1 MPAPM
6 DKNLSVFVA
15 GHNGLVGSAMVR
27 RLLAQGYRAPLL
39 RSRSELDLT
48 NQAAVAHFFETEKP
62 AVVLLAAA
70 KVGGIQA
77 NNLQRADFLY
87 QNLMIEA
94 NVIHAA
100 HQAGVQRLVF
110 LGSNCIYPKVSPQP
124 VKEEYLLTGPLEPT
138 NEPYAIAKI
147 AGVKLCESFNRQ
159 HGTRYLTAM
168 PANMYGPG
176 DNYDLATCHVLPA
189 LIRKVHEAKARGEG
203 EMIVWGTGKPRR
215 EFMYADDLAD
225 ACIFL
230 AGLDDGALDALLAEH
245 AGPLVNV
252 GTGHDQTILSI
263 AERICEVVGFNGRI
277 VNDLS
282 KPDGTHQKLLDTG
295 RLDRLG
301 WRPAI
306 GLDEGLK
313 RTYEAF
319 READR
324 SSERRRL

>member
-1 MPAPM
+1 M
-6 DKNLSVFVA
+6 DKNLRIFVA

-27 RLLAQGYRAPLL
+27 RLLKKGHQAPLL

-48 NQAAVAHFFETEKP
+48 NQSAVAHFFETEKP
-62 AVVLLAAA
+62 DVVLLAAA

-77 NNLQRADFLY
+77 NNTQRADFIY

-94 NVIHAA
+94 NVINAA

-124 VKEEYLLTGPLEPT
+124 VKEEYLMTGPLEPT

-159 HGTRYLTAM
+159 YDRRYLTAM

-189 LIRKVHEAKARGEG
+189 LIRKVHEAKARGDS
-203 EMIVWGTGKPRR
+203 EMVVWGTGKPRR

-230 AGLDDGALDALLAEH
+230 AGLDDSALDTLLAEP
-245 AGPLVNV
+245 AGSLINV
-252 GTGHDQTILSI
+252 GTGQDQTILSI
-263 AERICEVVGFNGRI
+263 AQRICEVVGFGGRI

-282 KPDGTHQKLLDTG
+282 KPDGTQQKLLATN
-295 RLDRLG
+295 RLDQLG
-301 WRPAI
+301 WRP
-306 GLDEGLK
+306 GVSLDEGLK
-313 RTYEAF
+313 RTCEAF
-319 READR
+319 REAER
-324 SSERRRL
+324 SGERRRF

>member
-1 MPAPM
+1 MN
-6 DKNLSVFVA
+6 KNARIFVA
-15 GHNGLVGSAMVR
+15 GHNGLIGSALVR
-27 RLLAQGYRAPLL
+27 RLLAQGYSAPVL
-39 RSRSELDLT
+39 RSRAELDLT
-48 NQAAVAHFFETEKP
+48 NQAAVSNFFEAEKP
-62 AVVLLAAA
+62 DVVLLAAA

-77 NNLQRADFLY
+77 NNLQRADFIY

-94 NVIHAA
+94 NVIQAA
-100 HQAGVQRLVF
+100 HRVGVQRLVF
-110 LGSNCIYPKVSPQP
+110 LGSNCIYPKVSQQP
-124 VKEEYLLTGPLEPT
+124 VKEEYLLTGPLEQT

-159 HGTRYLTAM
+159 YGTRYLTAM

-189 LIRKVHEAKARGEG
+189 LIRKVHEAKASGRD
-203 EMIVWGTGKPRR
+203 EMVVWGTGKPRR
-215 EFMYADDLAD
+215 EFMYAEDLAD

-230 AGLDDGALDALLAEH
+230 TGLPDGVLDALLAEP
-245 AGPLVNV
+245 AGALVNV

-263 AERICEVVGFNGRI
+263 AERICDVVGFHGRI

-282 KPDGTHQKLLDTG
+282 KPDGTHQKLLDTT

-301 WRPAI
+301 WKPI
-306 GLDEGLK
+306 VDLDDGLK

-319 READR
+319 CEVDR

>member
-1 MPAPM
+1 M
-6 DKNLSVFVA
+6 DKDLSVFVA

-48 NQAAVAHFFETEKP
+48 NQAAVARFFETERP
-62 AVVLLAAA
+62 DVVLLAAA

-77 NNLQRADFLY
+77 NNLQRADFIY

-100 HQAGVQRLVF
+100 HRTGVQRLVF

-159 HGTRYLTAM
+159 YGTRYLTAM

-189 LIRKVHEAKARGEG
+189 LIRKVHEAKVRSDG
-203 EMIVWGTGKPRR
+203 EMVVWGTGKPRR

-230 AGLDDGALDALLAEH
+230 SCLDDDAIDTLLAEP

-263 AERICEVVGFNGRI
+263 AERICEVVGFGGRI

-282 KPDGTHQKLLDTG
+282 KPDGTHQKLLDTA

-301 WRPAI
+301 WRPSVSLDD
-306 GLDEGLK
+306 GLN

-319 READR
+319 CEVDR

>member
-1 MPAPM
+1 M
-6 DKNLSVFVA
+6 DKSLSIFVA

-27 RLLAQGYRAPLL
+27 RLLASGYRRPLL

-48 NQAAVAHFFETEKP
+48 NQAAVASFFDTEKP
-62 AVVLLAAA
+62 DVVLLAAA
-70 KVGGIQA
+70 KVGGIEA
-77 NNLQRADFLY
+77 NNIQRADFIY

-100 HQAGVQRLVF
+100 HRAGVQRLVF
-110 LGSNCIYPKVSPQP
+110 LGSNCIYPKVSEQP

-159 HGTRYLTAM
+159 YGTRYLTAM

-189 LIRKVHEAKARGEG
+189 LIRKVHEAKARGES
-203 EMIVWGTGKPRR
+203 EIVIWGTGKPRR
-215 EFMYADDLAD
+215 EFMYSDDLAD
-225 ACIFL
+225 ACICL
-230 AGLDDGALDALLAEH
+230 AGLHNESLDTLLAEP
-245 AGPLVNV
+245 AGSLVNV
-252 GTGHDQTILSI
+252 GTGQDQTILSI
-263 AERICEVVGFNGRI
+263 AERVCEVVGFDGRI

-282 KPDGTHQKLLDTG
+282 KPDGTHQKLLDTT

-301 WRPAI
+301 WKPFI
-306 GLDEGLK
+306 DLNKGLK
-313 RTYEAF
+313 LTYDAF